1 MTIILF
7 CVSLILGAAQERDA
21 PKPKPATGSLS
32 GRITAL
38 ETGKPIRR
46 AQVTISAPELSPN
59 RAVST
64 DADGRWSF
72 VTLPAGRYTISV
84 AKPGYLS
91 LTYGQRRPYET
102 GTPVT
107 VSEGQALA
115 KLDIALPRAAAIS
128 GNVVDEFGEPMA
140 RVRVAAQRFGYVRGQ
155 RRLTATGDA
164 ATTDDLGAFRIYGL
178 PPGDY
183 YVSAS
188 PPSGSF
194 AQLTEDR
201 SGYTRTFFPS
211 ALSEAQATRLTLAVG
226 QTVAD
231 IVIALPPARLARI
244 SGTAVDST
252 GKAARWGTGNLR
264 PQGARW
270 GDSGWSFMFQEGRW
284 TATGVPAGTYQLFL
298 QTMEDPQRV
307 AQTGS
312 TIGMRVEFAEQD
324 LTVTGE
330 NIEGVTVVTAPAGT
344 ATGRVLFEGGM
355 TFERMKDHA
364 YLRALDADGIAPA
377 GGGPVLP
384 GGTFQLTGLSGHR
397 VFRVEAPPRAEWIM
411 KSVTLNGTDITD
423 TPILTPLGAQL
434 SGLEVTITTRGAQ
447 LTGTAQSSK
456 GAPTSDY
463 TVVLFA
469 ADPTRRGPY
478 SRFTKTARPD
488 ANGRFTIDS
497 LPSGEYLAVALEYVE
512 PGQEMDPEFLE
523 RLARSAA
530 TVTLAEGEKKT
541 LMLKLPAQ

>member
-1 MTIILF
+1 MTIILV
-7 CVSLILGAAQERDA
+7 CLSLTLATAAQQRDA
-21 PKPKPATGSLS
+21 PKPKPATASLS
-32 GRITAL
+32 GRVTAL
-38 ETGKPIRR
+38 DTGKPIRR

-72 VTLPAGRYTISV
+72 VTLPAGRYSISV

-91 LTYGQRRPYET
+91 LTYGQRRPHET

-107 VSEGQALA
+107 VSEGQTVA
-115 KLDIALPRAAAIS
+115 KLDVALPRAAAIS

-194 AQLTEDR
+194 AQLSDDR

-211 ALSEAQATRLTLAVG
+211 ALSEALATRLTLAVG

-231 IVIALPPARLARI
+231 LVIALPPARLARI

-252 GKAARWGTGNLR
+252 GRAARWGMGNLR

-270 GDSGWSFMFQEGRW
+270 GDSGWTFMFQDGRW

-298 QTMEDPQRV
+298 QTMEDPQRL

-397 VFRVEAPPRAEWIM
+397 LFRVEAPPQTEWIM
-411 KSVTLNGTDITD
+411 KSVTLNGADITD

-434 SGLEVTITTRGAQ
+434 SGLEVTITTTSAELSGSVP
-447 LTGTAQSSK
+447 TAK
-456 GAPTSDY
+456 GAATADY

-469 ADPTRRGPY
+469 ADTARRGPY
-478 SRFTKTARPD
+478 SRFTKTIRTD
-488 ANGRFTIDS
+488 TNGRFTLGN
-497 LPSGEYLAVALEYVE
+497 LPAGEYFAAAVEYIE
-512 PGQEMDPEFLE
+512 PGQELDPEFLE
-523 RLARSAA
+523 RLVPSSTSVR
-530 TVTLAEGEKKT
+530 LAEGEKKAVT
-541 LMLKLPAQ
+541 LRPPR